1 MKELKRL
8 INDIKNKGSH
18 KLKALSF
25 GDYGD
30 TYLQKLYDGLS
41 DGTIT
46 NNDEAKKAIFN
57 DPDGFNKLSN
67 LKNELKENLYNSFFL
82 TQNKYDDEKL
92 KEARDQC
99 NRNYAI
105 VKNLRNSNRTH
116 DAFFIAKETIRKS
129 MKYQITEITFLLS
142 QMLMGICAIENNPR
156 KGYYEKICRK
166 SLELLNAEAQAW
178 FVVADVYS
186 ETSRLRQLNNN
197 QKKKL
202 LAEIDQFNKE
212 FSHFDSYQ
220 INHLRFNITILGHLL
235 NEDHQQVIKTAR
247 QGLKYFNSLSFKPG
261 KVAIYSLNAKL
272 ITSYLVNGNFK
283 EANHAVGQCLKHTEK
298 GSHNWQVSM
307 IYKAIVAFHSK
318 QYEIAEAA
326 FTTANKFSMPANLE
340 EQWRIIEA
348 YLYFLDKIG
357 RIEHKN
363 RFKLGKFL
371 NDVPTLSKDKEGA
384 NVSIIIAQILIYLAS
399 DQKGKIIDKTHS
411 LQAYSF
417 TYLKKDYT
425 YRSNCFIK
433 ILIQL
438 SQGNFHRV
446 AFERK
451 TKLYFKKLLK
461 YKLDVNAVERELI
474 PFHDLYIVILN
485 LLEVKEKKSQ
495 VLQFDL

>member
-1 MKELKRL
+1 MNELKRL
-8 INDIKNKGSH
+8 IDSIQSKGSY
-18 KLKALSF
+18 KLKALSY
-25 GDYGD
+25 GDYGN

-41 DGTIT
+41 DGSIT

-57 DPDGFNKLSN
+57 DPNGFNKLSN

-82 TQNKYDDEKL
+82 IPNKYDDEKL

-99 NRNYAI
+99 ARNYAI
-105 VKNLRNSNRTH
+105 VKSLRNSNRTR
-116 DAFFIAKETIRKS
+116 DAFSIAQETIRKS

-142 QMLMGICAIENNPR
+142 QELMGICAIENNPR
-156 KGYYEKICRK
+156 KSYYEKICRK
-166 SLELLNAEAQAW
+166 SLELLNAEAEAW
-178 FVVADVYS
+178 FVVSDVYS

-202 LAEIDQFNKE
+202 LAEIDQFNEK
-212 FSHFDSYQ
+212 FSNFDSYQ
-220 INHLRFNITILGHLL
+220 INHLRFNITILGHSIR
-235 NEDHQQVIKTAR
+235 EDHLKVIKTAKL
-247 QGLKYFNSLSFKPG
+247 GLKYFNSLSFKPG
-261 KVAIYSLNAKL
+261 KVAIYSLNYKL
-272 ITSYLVNGNFK
+272 ITSHLVIGNFK
-283 EANHAVGQCLKHTEK
+283 EAKNAIDQCIKHTEK
-298 GSHNWQVSM
+298 GSHNWQISM
-307 IYKAIVAFHSK
+307 IYKAIVAFHAK

-326 FTTANKFSMPANLE
+326 FATANKFPMPANLE

-357 RIEHKN
+357 KVEHKN

-399 DQKGKIIDKTHS
+399 DQKGKIMDKTHS

-438 SQGNFHRV
+438 SQGNFHSV

-451 TKLYFKKLLK
+451 TKLYFNKLLK

-474 PFHDLYIVILN
+474 PFHDLYNVVLN
-485 LLEVKEKKSQ
+485 LLEVKEKKLPG
-495 VLQFDL
+495 VAV